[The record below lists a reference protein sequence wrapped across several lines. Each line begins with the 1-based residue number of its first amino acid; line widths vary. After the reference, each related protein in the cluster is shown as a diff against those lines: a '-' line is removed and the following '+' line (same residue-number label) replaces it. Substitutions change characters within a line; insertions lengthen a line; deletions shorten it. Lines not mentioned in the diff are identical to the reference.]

1 MRELLSVLD
10 LVKVLVLVAVKP
22 AEFASAL
29 GLGVAWVAMVDHAE
43 ARRLGV
49 WCRGNL
55 GVHE

>member
-1 MRELLSVLD
+1 MLD